1 MPNLTSYPNQLDGK
15 KVECRAIIET
25 PKNRRNKFDYDPESG
40 LFELGGTLPEG
51 MTFPFDF
58 GFIPATLG
66 EDGDP
71 LDVLVLMEEPTHVAC
86 LLQVRIIGVIEA
98 EQTQDGKTE
107 INNRL
112 LAVSIHSYSHENV
125 TSIKEL
131 APSML
136 KQLEEFFVSYNK
148 LHGKKFKVTNVG
160 GPKRA
165 LALIKQ
171 GIKAF
176 EDKKAS

>member
-1 MPNLTSYPNQLDGK
+1 MKAFEFDHRLIDSYARFSRSFSTIRPDDL
-15 KVECRAIIET
+15 
-25 PKNRRNKFDYDPESG
+25 
-40 LFELGGTLPEG
+40 
-51 MTFPFDF
+51 
-58 GFIPATLG
+58 
-66 EDGDP
+66 
-71 LDVLVLMEEPTHVAC
+71 
-86 LLQVRIIGVIEA
+86 
-98 EQTQDGKTE
+98 KTE

-112 LAVSIHSYSHENV
+112 LGVSIHSYSHENIHSV
-125 TSIKEL
+125 KEL

-165 LALIKQ
+165 LALIRQ